1 MAGEGR
7 KVFSTNDILLAS
19 DVQDFLMDQSV
30 MVFADAT
37 ERDSE
42 ILTPTEGMVIYLEDT
57 NLLYKYDGSSWL
69 DIVALALDDLTD
81 VSTGGV
87 SEGQVLSYGT
97 ATSSWSPGFVPGFTA
112 STAITAT
119 DGSWS
124 VPTLGHPVVKVT
136 VISGGGS
143 GGARGE
149 PAVNGNPGNDS
160 VFACSAGTVTAT
172 GGLAGGL
179 GGKNGRDL
187 WSAGNGGQ
195 GIEGGAFADQEDG
208 GSGEIVIGY
217 LDLTGVSTA
226 SVTVG
231 AGGAAVTSPA
241 GTSGTGGDGVVL
253 VEYQA
258 GA

>member
-7 KVFSTNDILLAS
+7 KVFSTDDILLAS
-19 DVQDFLMDQSV
+19 DVQDYLMDQSV

-37 ERDSE
+37 ERDSD

-69 DIVALALDDLTD
+69 DIVALSLDDLTD
-81 VSTGGV
+81 VSTGGA

-112 STAITAT
+112 STAVTAS
-119 DGSWS
+119 DASWT

-143 GGARGE
+143 GAGRGE
-149 PAVNGNPGNDS
+149 PYVPGNPGNDS

-172 GGLAGGL
+172 AGVAGGSGGL
-179 GGKNGRDL
+179 NGRDG

-195 GIEGGAFADQEDG
+195 GMEGGSFGDVQNG
-208 GSGEIVIGY
+208 GAGEIVVGY

-226 SVTVG
+226 SLTVG
-231 AGGAAVTSPA
+231 AGGAAITSA
-241 GTSGTGGDGVVL
+241 YGASGAGGDGSIVI
-253 VEYQA
+253 EYQA

>member
-7 KVFSTNDILLAS
+7 KIFSTNDILLAS
-19 DVQDFLMDQSV
+19 DVQDYLMDQSV
-30 MVFADAT
+30 MVFADAA

-42 ILTPTEGMVIYLEDT
+42 ILVPTEGMVIYLEDT

-69 DIVALALDDLTD
+69 DIVALSLDDLTD
-81 VSTGGV
+81 VSTSGV

-97 ATSSWSPGFVPGFTA
+97 ATSSWSPAFTSGFTA
-112 STAITAT
+112 STAITSTNA
-119 DGSWS
+119 SWS

-143 GGARGE
+143 GAARGE
-149 PAVNGNPGNDS
+149 PYVAGNAGGNS

-172 GGLAGGL
+172 GGLAGGS
-179 GGKNGRDL
+179 GGKDGRDG

-195 GIEGGAFADQEDG
+195 GIEGGGFGDVEDG
-208 GSGEIVIGY
+208 GAGEIKVAY
-217 LDLTGVSTA
+217 LDLSGVSTA

-231 AGGAAVTSPA
+231 AGGAAVS
-241 GTSGTGGDGVVL
+241 TSGFTSGAGGDGVVI